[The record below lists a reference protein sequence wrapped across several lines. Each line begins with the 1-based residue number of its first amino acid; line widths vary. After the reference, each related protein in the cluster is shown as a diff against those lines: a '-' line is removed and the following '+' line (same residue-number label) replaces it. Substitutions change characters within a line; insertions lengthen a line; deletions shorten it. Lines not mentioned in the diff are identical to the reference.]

1 MRGGGAI
8 VAGETPEDV
17 AKVKESYTGKYL
29 RDLLARR
36 PAPSGRLAGAD
47 AGGHPKR
54 KQEAESEGATKKS
67 KKLAA
72 E

>member
-1 MRGGGAI
+1 VRGGGTI
-8 VAGETPEDV
+8 VAGETPEHV
-17 AKVKESYTGKYL
+17 AKVNASYTGKYL

-36 PAPSGRLAGAD
+36 GVAAQEKRPAASGRLAE
-47 AGGHPKR
+47 R
-54 KQEAESEGATKKS
+54 ESEGATKKS

>member
-36 PAPSGRLAGAD
+36 GGA
-47 AGGHPKR
+47 AQEKR
-54 KQEAESEGATKKS
+54 P
-67 KKLAA
+67 LAA
-72 E
+72 STKPAKSGGAKKQAAE